1 MLWDF
6 FCRSMRM
13 KMIITDLF
21 AFDDLI
27 NLISA
32 CPQRNYVGRY
42 RNILSNLYP
51 Q

>member
-21 AFDDLI
+21 AFDNLI
-27 NLISA
+27 NLISV
-32 CPQRNYVGRY
+32 CQQRNHIGEH